1 MLQHEWNFQISCF
14 LHYTKQK
21 KPDTREHMWYFIE
34 SIWNV
39 QNRQVHGDRKQVSHC
54 LGLDGEKPGLRW
66 GLSPNEHTV
75 SFRDDE
81 NILKVMLTQLYEY
94 TKTIELFKKESQ
106 VKV

>member
-1 MLQHEWNFQISCF
+1 M
-14 LHYTKQK
+14 
-21 KPDTREHMWYFIE
+21 
-34 SIWNV
+34 
-39 QNRQVHGDRKQVSHC
+39 
-54 LGLDGEKPGLRW
+54 RW

-106 VKV
+106 SEGIDVVCVSHSSWCCRVQTWSLHTVPGNGDKKISLPLTERRAVLRIHQTVKR